1 MSHLDDLKKL
11 QDRENGT
18 ELPIEVDVSLP
29 KGIVITEDTELI
41 EDAPPVPEVKVQ
53 EEADLVVTSK
63 VDLEAIIKDV
73 VKAYDVKIEAAADR
87 IDKLALI
94 IVMQEKKGNVTAPK
108 RSSIRASKV
117 SLNVPDHQSILVAA
131 NKNKLKG
138 KIARFV
144 NNRPDMRSLRRF
156 QGYEPVLSDGGKEVR
171 YMDGV
176 LMAMSKD
183 RHKEEIQKP
192 RDERKRFRAESIGAR
207 FKEDAAKAGVEV
219 IGDGITYD
227 KDYDT
232 PSEK

>member
-41 EDAPPVPEVKVQ
+41 EDAPPAPEVKAQ

-94 IVMQEKKGNVTAPK
+94 IEMQEKKGNVTAPK

-117 SLNVPDHQSILVAA
+117 
-131 NKNKLKG
+131 
-138 KIARFV
+138 R
-144 NNRPDMRSLRRF
+144 
-156 QGYEPVLSDGGKEVR
+156 
-171 YMDGV
+171 
-176 LMAMSKD
+176 D
-183 RHKEEIQKP
+183 RK
-192 RDERKRFRAESIGAR
+192 S
-207 FKEDAAKAGVEV
+207 VV
-219 IGDGITYD
+219 
-227 KDYDT
+227 
-232 PSEK
+232 